1 MKNKILTMVLVVVLG
16 VGTMV
21 GCSQNSTQDAEVD
34 GTNTQ
39 QSEVVQEANKEEQKE
54 VKGVVEEI
62 KDFMV
67 IVTDSNNV
75 SYAFTYDEKLE
86 GLKEA
91 SVGDTVIVK
100 YTGTISEVDPFMGEV
115 LSVEKQ

>member
-1 MKNKILTMVLVVVLG
+1 MKNRILTILLVVVLG

-21 GCSQNSTQDAEVD
+21 GCSQNSTQDAEID
-34 GTNTQ
+34 GTNIQ
-39 QSEVVQEANKEEQKE
+39 QSEVNQEETKE

-75 SYAFTYDEKLE
+75 SYAFTYDEKPE
-86 GLKEA
+86 GLYEA
-91 SVGDTVIVK
+91 SIGDTVIVK